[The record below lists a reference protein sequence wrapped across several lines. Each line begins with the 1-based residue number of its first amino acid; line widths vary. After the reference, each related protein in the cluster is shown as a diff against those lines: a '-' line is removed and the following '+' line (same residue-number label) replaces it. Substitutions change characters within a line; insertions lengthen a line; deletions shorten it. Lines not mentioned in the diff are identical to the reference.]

1 MSADRDERTRTK
13 TVHVTPVSRKRK
25 IEGSDNELHRRR
37 LQLGVQ
43 RKSYSSSI
51 TGGREIMRA
60 HTARRRLHVSDAYDA
75 AGQGDNVTLIS
86 SLIEKVSAHISNHI
100 ID

>member
-1 MSADRDERTRTK
+1 MSADRERTRTK

-37 LQLGVQ
+37 LQLG
-43 RKSYSSSI
+43 KSSSSI

-60 HTARRRLHVSDAYDA
+60 RARRRLHVSDAYDA